1 MHTVEEELNRLE
13 RVARNRVAF
22 WTATVMSL
30 IGLLAFVALFN
41 LFLPGLGDRLN
52 ETTLIGFGLLFSL
65 APAGLWLGFFYRL
78 DRLEP
83 EPKRMVISVF
93 ILGMLMTAALHQ
105 PVLQGLFQVDSWLY
119 EYWWVRLLGGILV
132 VGYFEQWLVY
142 LTVRYSVFEHPEFD
156 ERIDGV
162 IYAIAAGLG
171 MATVLNFFYV
181 TERGGVD
188 LDIGSIRMVV
198 NALAFASFA
207 GLLGYFIGQ
216 ARFESTP
223 FTYLPAGL
231 TLAALLNGLF
241 FFALE
246 QASQH
251 GLSGH
256 PWRDL
261 IWAAILAVAT
271 LIVVFWLVARANEET
286 LRLARSEAQRPA
298 PQPASE
304 NQLTSVKEHG
314 A

>member
-1 MHTVEEELNRLE
+1 
-13 RVARNRVAF
+13 
-22 WTATVMSL
+22 
-30 IGLLAFVALFN
+30 
-41 LFLPGLGDRLN
+41 
-52 ETTLIGFGLLFSL
+52 
-65 APAGLWLGFFYRL
+65 
-78 DRLEP
+78 
-83 EPKRMVISVF
+83 MVISVF
-93 ILGMLMTAALHQ
+93 ALGLLMTAALYR
-105 PVLQGLFQVDSWLY
+105 PVLQGIFQVDSWLY
-119 EYWWVRLLGGILV
+119 EHWWARLLGGVLV

-181 TERGGVD
+181 IDRGGVD

-207 GLLGYFIGQ
+207 GLLGYFMGQ

-223 FTYLPAGL
+223 ITYLPTGL

-246 QASQH
+246 QTGNN

-261 IWAAILAVAT
+261 IWAALLAVVT
-271 LIVVFWLVARANEET
+271 LLLLFWLMARANEET
-286 LRLARSEAQRPA
+286 LRLAHSRVQLPA
-298 PQPASE
+298 TQPASE
-304 NQLTSVKEHG
+304 SLPAPVKENG